1 MDAPHGEPL
10 SRDARTRLRELA
22 DKAAEGP
29 WSVGNDLDIE
39 AGICPIANVRTSS
52 DFPCIEPD
60 ECEEFDREQEA
71 NAAFI
76 AASREAVPDLLDE
89 IERLEAK
96 YETPGVKCGRGHDNH
111 LPVALW
117 DCPICTEQLQV
128 RAERA
133 EAALRNLLSEY
144 AALHARFDIGDCAA
158 SVNARAVLAPF
169 DKGSGVK
176 P

>member
-39 AGICPIANVRTSS
+39 AGICPVANVRTSS

-76 AASREAVPDLLDE
+76 PASREAGPDLLDD
-89 IERLEAK
+89 IERPAGKHEKAA
-96 YETPGVKCGRGHDNH
+96 VKCRPGRHK
-111 LPVALW
+111 
-117 DCPICTEQLQV
+117 QL
-128 RAERA
+128 
-133 EAALRNLLSEY
+133 
-144 AALHARFDIGDCAA
+144 
-158 SVNARAVLAPF
+158 
-169 DKGSGVK
+169 
-176 P
+176 